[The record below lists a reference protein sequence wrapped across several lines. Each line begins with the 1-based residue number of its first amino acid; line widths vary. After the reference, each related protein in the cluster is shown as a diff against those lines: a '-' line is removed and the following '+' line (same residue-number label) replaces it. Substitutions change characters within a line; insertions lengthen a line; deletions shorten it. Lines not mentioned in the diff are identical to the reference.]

1 MDPSPVKDHDVN
13 QDYLFTLIWEIWP
26 GANKKYDTYIVI
38 KIQILS
44 TDMEWNFSFDLKW
57 TYANDLCTFN
67 EVEYCFSGCEIVKP
81 CPQTLSPMVDQLL
94 GIWYV
99 ASVWELGRI
108 WWRKII
114 FPGIF
119 FKYFNISR
127 WKTKKWCRNNAQ
139 SWI

>member
-1 MDPSPVKDHDVN
+1 MDPSPVKDHDVI

-94 GIWYV
+94 GIRSLKV
-99 ASVWELGRI
+99 FRKDFGDPGSLLVQIMVIHSNG
-108 WWRKII
+108 WRWRVFDETVLYLYSI
-114 FPGIF
+114 
-119 FKYFNISR
+119 
-127 WKTKKWCRNNAQ
+127 
-139 SWI
+139 